1 MRATNLLRYA
11 LLCVAI
17 GALPALGYAQD
28 DEAKPRTITGHVVD
42 DKGVPLVGVSVLEK
56 GTANGAITN
65 AEGNF
70 SLRVQDA
77 SKATLTLTFLGLQTL
92 TLPVSQRP
100 AQGEWN
106 ITMKSDEHAL
116 DEVVVTTGIIS
127 RNRLGFT
134 GAYVS
139 VSQEE
144 LKAVG
149 NTNVLQSLKSL
160 DPAFVVVE
168 NTLAGSNPNAMLNI
182 EVRGQTTMNI
192 TSVQDEAA
200 VASNQPL
207 FILDGFEA
215 TLQEIND
222 IDINR
227 VESITILKDAGSTAI
242 YGSKGANGVVV
253 VETIKPKGG
262 EIFVSYTGDVQV
274 AQPDLSVYNMM
285 NAAEKLEFERL
296 AGRYDYNQNDGFD
309 VGIPAPGSDKKGTA
323 QASYYQRLAWV
334 QQGVDTYW
342 LSEPV
347 RTGITQGH
355 SLTIAGG
362 ENALLFAAG
371 LSYRSIAGVMK
382 GSERNIYGGNL
393 RLVYRG
399 FSGLNISNNVSVSE
413 TLAQNGSWGS
423 FSDFANANPYFRK
436 YGEDGR
442 VEKYLDVQGE
452 DVSANPLY
460 NALLNTRH
468 DSKVLNLTNNT
479 SIEWTPIKNLMFK
492 ANFQLRHSATSSEDF
507 VDPSHTQFRTVEYD
521 KKGTYTGS
529 HLSSTSLHADA
540 QVNYMLSLA
549 KHNLTFIGRANI
561 EDQTNISESYTAVGF
576 PEGAVGYPKQAFS
589 YQPDARPTYNNRI
602 TRGLGAIV
610 AFNYNYDFRYLFD
623 VNYNL
628 DGSTNFGS
636 NRRFQSFW
644 SVGVGW
650 NLHRERFA
658 EDWTWLRELK
668 LRGTYGN
675 NGNQSVSANT
685 NSIYTYYVG
694 NNYFGQSAY
703 LSDVGNPDLQWQV
716 VQKAAAGVDASVL
729 KGNLRVSFD
738 VYQNYSDPLTVTLSQ
753 RPSTGVSSFA
763 TNMGHLT
770 TQGYEF
776 SASYFIINRD
786 KIAWSIRATGGH
798 NRSTY
803 GGFQDA
809 LSSLND
815 SYVQEGRISL
825 ASLVQYQDGHSPSDL
840 WAVRSLGI
848 DPATG
853 REIFL
858 DRNGNQTYQYDAN
871 DRVVIASTRPDIEG
885 VIGTSL
891 RYKKFSMNFGMRY
904 SLGAYTY
911 NTALFNKV
919 ENISS
924 ANTVY
929 NQDKRALYDRW
940 QKPGDVAQFKKIG
953 LGDPTPTSSR
963 FIQKNN
969 FLRGESGKITWD
981 FTGDR
986 WLKFLRLK
994 DLNVSI
1000 SFADIFQ
1007 LTSIQVERGIDYPF
1021 QRAVTMNIS
1030 ARF

>member
-1 MRATNLLRYA
+1 MQQ
-11 LLCVAI
+11 VA
-17 GALPALGYAQD
+17 
-28 DEAKPRTITGHVVD
+28 EAKAATITGHVVGA
-42 DKGVPLVGVSVLEK
+42 KGEPLAGVAVHEK
-56 GTANGAITN
+56 GTTNGTMTN
-65 AEGNF
+65 VEGSF
-70 SLRVQDA
+70 SLRVQDS
-77 SKATLTLTFLGLQTL
+77 SKAVLTLSFLGLQTL
-92 TLPVSQRP
+92 TLPVTQRP
-100 AQGEWN
+100 AQGVWS
-106 ITMKSDEHAL
+106 ITMRDDEQAL
-116 DEVVVTTGIIS
+116 EEVVVTTGIIS

-139 VSQEE
+139 VNQEE

-168 NTLAGSNPNAMLNI
+168 NNLAGSNPNAMLSI

-262 EIFVSYTGDVQV
+262 EIFVSYTGDVQI
-274 AQPDLSVYNMM
+274 AQPDLSVYNLM

-355 SLTIAGG
+355 SLTISGG

-399 FSGLNISNNVSVSE
+399 FEGLNIANHVSVSE
-413 TLAQNGSWGS
+413 TVAQSGSWGS
-423 FSDFANANPYFRK
+423 FADFANANPYFRK

-442 VEKYLDVQGE
+442 VEKYLDVEGE

-468 DSKVLNLTNNT
+468 DSEVLNLTNNT
-479 SIEWTPIKNLMFK
+479 SVEWKPIKNLMLK
-492 ANFQLRHSATSSEDF
+492 ANLQLRHAATNSEDF
-507 VDPSHTQFRTVEYD
+507 VDPSHTQFRSVEYD
-521 KKGTYTGS
+521 KKGTYTGT
-529 HLSSTSLHADA
+529 HIASTSVRADA
-540 QVNYMLSLA
+540 SVNYMLSLA
-549 KHNLTFIGRANI
+549 KHNLTFIARANI
-561 EDQTNISESYTAVGF
+561 EDQTNTSEGYTAVGF

-589 YQPDARPTYNNRI
+589 YQPDSRPSYSNRI
-602 TRGLGAIV
+602 VRGLGVIG

-628 DGSTNFGS
+628 DGSTSFGS

-650 NLHRERFA
+650 NLHREHFA
-658 EDWTWLRELK
+658 ESWTWLRELK
-668 LRGTYGN
+668 LRGTFGY

-685 NSIYTYYVG
+685 NSIYAYYVG
-694 NNYFGQSAY
+694 NNFFGQSAF
-703 LSDVGNPDLQWQV
+703 LSDVGNPDLRWQV
-716 VQKAAAGVDASVL
+716 VQKLAAGVDASVL
-729 KGNLRVSFD
+729 EGNLHLSFD
-738 VYQNYSDPLTVTLSQ
+738 VYQNTSDPLTVTLNQ

-763 TNMGHLT
+763 TNMGYLT
-770 TQGYEF
+770 TRGYEF
-776 SASYFIINRD
+776 STSYFIINRAAD
-786 KIAWSIRATGGH
+786 KISWSIRATGAY

-803 GGFQDA
+803 GGFKDA
-809 LSSLND
+809 LRSLND
-815 SYVQEGRISL
+815 SYVSEGQISL
-825 ASLVQYQDGHSPSDL
+825 ASLVQFQDGHSPSDL
-840 WAVRSLGI
+840 WAVQSLGI

-858 DRNGNQTYQYDAN
+858 DRNGNQTYQYDAS

-885 VIGTSL
+885 VIGTSV
-891 RYKKFSMNFGMRY
+891 RYKKISMSFGMRY
-904 SLGAYTY
+904 SMGAYTY

-940 QKPGDVAQFKKIG
+940 QKPGDVKQFKKIG
-953 LGDPTPTSSR
+953 LGDLTPTSSR
-963 FIQKNN
+963 FIQKND

-986 WLKFLRLK
+986 WLKFIRLK
-994 DLNVSI
+994 DLNVSL
-1000 SFADIFQ
+1000 SFSDIFQ